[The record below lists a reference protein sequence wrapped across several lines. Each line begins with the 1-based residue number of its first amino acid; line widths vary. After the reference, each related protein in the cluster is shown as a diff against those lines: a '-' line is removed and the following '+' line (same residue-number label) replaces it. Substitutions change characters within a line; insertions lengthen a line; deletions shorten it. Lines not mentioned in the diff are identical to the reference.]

1 MGKTTFSSCCYFICP
16 SRSSMVNL
24 IFHDGSRRVVT
35 GKRLAGEIMF
45 EFPDCMVCHA
55 DSFYI
60 GNPIPSLNIDD
71 RLRKGDTYFILP
83 LDYFPSCSVLSAST
97 LATLGSNPR
106 QSSTPVNFRNP
117 IFQYVKAENGRVL
130 IKVSPE
136 FIIKLFTRGNEDQQ
150 EDIITSN
157 SDINAQNFYLTDN
170 KSNGIP
176 RVESEKDSVFTYR
189 TPEVAG
195 SSRGNVKVNTCGL
208 PYQEV
213 TGSSRGNGFLSR
225 GGHEFKPWKQP
236 LTEMQKVRLRTI
248 HPCGRALSRKPR
260 IAVALVHRA
269 AFHCILQ

>member
-136 FIIKLFTRGNEDQQ
+136 FIIKLLTRGNEDQQ

-157 SDINAQNFYLTDN
+157 SDINGKFLCN
-170 KSNGIP
+170 
-176 RVESEKDSVFTYR
+176 
-189 TPEVAG
+189 TPELKKHYEQLVCPKG
-195 SSRGNVKVNTCGL
+195 QIWSPKLETITEYKIKYSPCRFI
-208 PYQEV
+208 
-213 TGSSRGNGFLSR
+213 GF
-225 GGHEFKPWKQP
+225 EWKQK
-236 LTEMQKVRLRTI
+236 E
-248 HPCGRALSRKPR
+248 
-260 IAVALVHRA
+260 
-269 AFHCILQ
+269 